1 MANAARAQEEAEK
14 NSTTTNTQNAI
25 DGLAEENKNQEESTQ
40 DIINTDP
47 QPDSEPPVEDAA
59 EPDSEPDTPP
69 SRGPSETYNLEA
81 QVERFVNNLFSP
93 VTSTTTDA
101 ATLAI
106 LTGGQAAFSTLL
118 YDTLKDL
125 PPESQ

>member
-81 QVERFVNNLFSP
+81 
-93 VTSTTTDA
+93 
-101 ATLAI
+101 
-106 LTGGQAAFSTLL
+106 
-118 YDTLKDL
+118 
-125 PPESQ
+125 